1 MKVLIVTNTELF
13 LWGGAEELADNLAL
27 NLRLVGHDAEV
38 LRIPFFW
45 KDPNEIINQMLL
57 VRNIELY
64 NVDKVIALKFPA
76 YLINHPNIS
85 IWLLHQFRQAYDLH
99 KSDDGY
105 FGGLEN
111 KKELLDA
118 IQLADSRDL
127 SQVRNVYTISAN
139 TSSRLLHFNGI
150 QSTPLQPP
158 VNNQELFVDK
168 GNDGYIFAGG
178 RINNMKRQYL
188 LVEAAALSQ
197 NGPPLIIAGPT
208 DSEEDAQK
216 LRELVSRHNLQ
227 RRVNLD
233 IGFHPRQKIADY
245 INRSA
250 AVAYIPIDEDYGYV
264 AAEAAIASKPV
275 ITCADSGGP
284 LEIIKNEVTGWV
296 CEPSAKALGKI
307 FDLIGSNPKL
317 SNQLGNSNRVNFENL
332 DISWSNIIRKLLE

>member
-13 LWGGAEELADNLAL
+13 LWGGAEELAENLAL
-27 NLRLVGHDAEV
+27 NLRVVGHDVEI

-57 VRNIELY
+57 VTNIELF

-76 YLINHPNIS
+76 YLINHPNKS

-99 KSDDGY
+99 KSDDG
-105 FGGLEN
+105 FFSGLEN
-111 KKELLDA
+111 EKELLDA

-127 SQVRNVYTISAN
+127 GQVRTVYTISAK
-139 TSSRLLHFNGI
+139 TSSRLLYFNGI

-216 LRELVSRHNLQ
+216 LRELVNRHNLQ
-227 RRVNLD
+227 RRVTLD

-245 INRSA
+245 INKSA

-275 ITCADSGGP
+275 ITCADSGGT

-317 SNQLGNSNRVNFENL
+317 SNQLGNSNRVNFEHL
-332 DISWSNIIRKLLE
+332 DISWSNIIKKLLE